1 MPAGNEN
8 ILSPLKV
15 KEKSLNML
23 VFVFLNSLIK
33 TLKAFQKYFE
43 TPKRI
48 AKKKKKKKNCIIM
61 KIDTARKNCFQG
73 VFFSQGL
80 LNDV

>member
-48 AKKKKKKKNCIIM
+48 AKKKKKKKDIASFLKLKMQMQINGSII
-61 KIDTARKNCFQG
+61 IF
-73 VFFSQGL
+73 
-80 LNDV
+80 LNNELIF

>member
-23 VFVFLNSLIK
+23 VFAFLNSLIK

-48 AKKKKKKKNCIIM
+48 AKKKKKDIASFLKLKMQMQINGSII
-61 KIDTARKNCFQG
+61 IF
-73 VFFSQGL
+73 
-80 LNDV
+80 LNNELIF

>member
-48 AKKKKKKKNCIIM
+48 AKKKKKKDIASFLKLKMQMQINGSII
-61 KIDTARKNCFQG
+61 IFLNNEL
-73 VFFSQGL
+73 FF
-80 LNDV
+80 